1 MKRDQVFVG
10 RLKVRIQ
17 ASVRLPTTFG
27 RLATFEIGFEIY
39 QSENDD
45 GQAMFFSSR
54 ASEQAAQFARVILS
68 ELLALIVQACLRLF
82 ELIGR
87 TSPCPVDIVVPD

>member
-1 MKRDQVFVG
+1 MKRDEVFVG

-17 ASVRLPTTFG
+17 TSVRLPTTFG

-45 GQAMFFSSR
+45 GQAMFFSSLALR
-54 ASEQAAQFARVILS
+54 ASGAVRARNFVGTVGIDRS
-68 ELLALIVQACLRLF
+68 GVPPAL
-82 ELIGR
+82 
-87 TSPCPVDIVVPD
+87 

>member
-1 MKRDQVFVG
+1 MKRDQVFVS

-17 ASVRLPTTFG
+17 TSVRLPTTFG

-54 ASEQAAQFARVILS
+54 ACEQAAQLARIILS
-68 ELLALIVQACLRLF
+68 ALLALIVQACLGLF
-82 ELIGR
+82 ELIVR
-87 TSPCPVDIVVPD
+87 SSPCPVYIVVPD